1 MEYRDQTSDFLLTPE
16 EQGRYDLPEV
26 ASITQMNERRQ
37 EFKKASEIANALLD
51 DSYSAYA
58 EDGILGDYDGYAAA
72 RVRAEAVAALLGEL
86 DSALFDAD
94 EATMQR
100 LQAQFPDLGTE
111 GPTQ

>member
-16 EQGRYDLPEV
+16 EQGRYDLPEIV
-26 ASITQMNERRQ
+26 SIVQMHERRQ
-37 EFKKASEIANALLD
+37 DIKKESEIANALLD
-51 DSYSAYA
+51 DSYSAYM
-58 EDGILGDYDGYAAA
+58 EGGIMGDFDGYAAA
-72 RVRAEAVAALLGEL
+72 QARAEAVAVLLGEL

-100 LQAQFPDLGTE
+100 LQAQFPDLGTA